1 MGKVLRAIFLSSIM
15 PLGVVIM
22 FRTLFAFGNILNNTT
37 AYISVTVGLVLCVIS
52 GYVVIKNMWFEK

>member
-52 GYVVIKNMWFEK
+52 GYVVIKNMWFGR

>member
-1 MGKVLRAIFLSSIM
+1 MGKILRAIFLSSIM

-22 FRTLFAFGNILNNTT
+22 FRTLFALGNILNNTT

-52 GYVVIKNMWFEK
+52 GYVVIKNMWFGR